1 MKKKRN
7 GSQIPSNSKQPT
19 KHKSELD
26 HPLDATYPVA
36 VYPHY
41 FTHTQF
47 LCPHKPNLLS
57 LRSSLLC
64 VSYPN
69 NQSSIKK
76 NIKTIFIFFSFQKTK
91 RRRIKRTV
99 QLSQRRR
106 MKITAL
112 LVLKCNP
119 DGSDPVVLATAM
131 DVSHFGYFQRSS
143 VKEFILFVARTV
155 GKRTPPGQR
164 QSVQHEGSIFNF
176 RLQSVS
182 LFF

>member
-1 MKKKRN
+1 MKKKETAHR
-7 GSQIPSNSKQPT
+7 SLPIPNNPLT
-19 KHKSELD
+19 HKSELD
-26 HPLDATYPVA
+26 HPMDATYPVA

-91 RRRIKRTV
+91 RRRIRRTE
-99 QLSQRRR
+99 QLSQQEEDEDHGVTGFEVQPGR
-106 MKITAL
+106 I
-112 LVLKCNP
+112 
-119 DGSDPVVLATAM
+119 GSGC
-131 DVSHFGYFQRSS
+131 VSDRHGR
-143 VKEFILFVARTV
+143 
-155 GKRTPPGQR
+155 
-164 QSVQHEGSIFNF
+164 
-176 RLQSVS
+176 
-182 LFF
+182 

>member
-41 FTHTQF
+41 VTHTQF

-91 RRRIKRTV
+91 RRRIRRTE
-99 QLSQRRR
+99 QLSQQEEDEDHGVTGFEVQPGR
-106 MKITAL
+106 I
-112 LVLKCNP
+112 
-119 DGSDPVVLATAM
+119 GSGC
-131 DVSHFGYFQRSS
+131 VSDRHG
-143 VKEFILFVARTV
+143 
-155 GKRTPPGQR
+155 R
-164 QSVQHEGSIFNF
+164 QPF
-176 RLQSVS
+176 RLLSTIQR
-182 LFF
+182 

>member
-1 MKKKRN
+1 MKKRN

-41 FTHTQF
+41 VTHTQF

-76 NIKTIFIFFSFQKTK
+76 KHKNHFYFFLFSKNQTTPNQADRTTFTAEEDEDHGVTGFEVQPG
-91 RRRIKRTV
+91 RI
-99 QLSQRRR
+99 
-106 MKITAL
+106 
-112 LVLKCNP
+112 
-119 DGSDPVVLATAM
+119 GSGC
-131 DVSHFGYFQRSS
+131 VSDRHG
-143 VKEFILFVARTV
+143 
-155 GKRTPPGQR
+155 R
-164 QSVQHEGSIFNF
+164 QPF
-176 RLQSVS
+176 RLLSTIQR
-182 LFF
+182 